1 MRHEGNEVYMG
12 SLAECDLDH
21 NFAVVA
27 VSDLLDIRVGPIQC
41 ALKILPYG
49 EVLLAVGRGI
59 SGEII
64 ARSVELNG
72 DSGI

>member
-1 MRHEGNEVYMG
+1 MLISCIIVLQIEVRHEGNEVYTG

-27 VSDLLDIRVGPIQC
+27 VYDFLDVRVGPIQR

-49 EVLLAVGRGI
+49 EVLLAV
-59 SGEII
+59 
-64 ARSVELNG
+64 
-72 DSGI
+72 